1 MRSRSH
7 PHRGTATTRA
17 RSRGDARIVTLP
29 PPDPWTDRDFAFHA
43 RESLRRR
50 AYVPSAEAK
59 REREADED
67 AGHSPSARGW
77 SAVSRSAR
85 PVATISLDA
94 PEPRQPD
101 RGHADTSLRDQ
112 IAHRIVAQ
120 AGDAGL
126 DVTIRVLDG
135 IVTLEGPVPER
146 VTKDVVQAIVEA
158 CPGVRGVDNR
168 LRVDWIDETPSVAR
182 ASGAP
187 APPDDDYLVS
197 PRGAPTSTMKRT
209 E

>member
-1 MRSRSH
+1 
-7 PHRGTATTRA
+7 
-17 RSRGDARIVTLP
+17 V
-29 PPDPWTDRDFAFHA
+29 

-50 AYVPSAEAK
+50 AYVPSAEAQ
-59 REREADED
+59 REREAGE
-67 AGHSPSARGW
+67 GGRPPSARGW
-77 SAVSRSAR
+77 SAASRTAR
-85 PVATISLDA
+85 AGPTISLDA
-94 PEPRQPD
+94 PEPRAPE
-101 RGHADTSLRDQ
+101 RGHADTSLRDE
-112 IAHRIVAQ
+112 IAHRIIAQ

-146 VTKDVVQAIVEA
+146 VTKDVLQAIVEA

-182 ASGAP
+182 ATEASAP
-187 APPDDDYLVS
+187 TDDDYLAS